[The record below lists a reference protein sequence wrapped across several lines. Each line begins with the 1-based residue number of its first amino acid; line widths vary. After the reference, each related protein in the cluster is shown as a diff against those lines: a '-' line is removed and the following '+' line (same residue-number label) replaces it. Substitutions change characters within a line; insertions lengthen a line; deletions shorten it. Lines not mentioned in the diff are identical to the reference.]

1 MTGSFRLGVS
11 VVLVA
16 LLVTLSACG
25 GGGVGSS
32 GNSADTEPMAF
43 VETQESDVLENTPS
57 GNVVGGYI
65 LAIPKPGITITE
77 INRAINGKGWEVV
90 GGGIYSGLLQIKL
103 NKSDYSNMVAAR
115 DFLLNLNIFD
125 DVSFDS
131 TANLSVSYKP
141 IDPPYFGQ
149 NSPPY
154 NHVAISL
161 PNAWDIVYKNI
172 NSQSPFLVPIGVVEG
187 GFSGK
192 SGYDIQFDSVAGGG
206 NNIFCGLVYC
216 EEHGYHVAGIFGA
229 TANNELGIVGVGSGL
244 YKVSLRGYATHGLKR
259 NIIETVA
266 MALADNVMVI
276 NISMG
281 NDGLPNKSSQ
291 ILNIAQSDSAKQNAI
306 DTATTLAVMLNRYEN
321 FNKINNRPFNTLFVQ
336 SSGNSGG
343 SFFTNTNNSFTK
355 ISSEFN
361 GYFSSLELSKV
372 QISSELK
379 KRIIIVG
386 ATDNKNAITEFTQIP
401 VQETSNFIV
410 APGVDIES
418 TGIKKLLLM
427 TGTSMAAPHVT
438 GVAALI
444 WQVNPQLSATE
455 VRDIILHNS
464 DTVDG
469 YRSLNAEKA
478 VRAASEALSKT
489 PTGTLKYT
497 GGESY
502 PLRASFTINSAG
514 NITGGQYDFHKLDGT
529 MTPCTY
535 SVANDATCH
544 GASNTFS
551 ITSQSGPL
559 TSSGAASPI
568 TLNAG
573 PDSYGFIFNGTM
585 TGTTWSGTW
594 TNSTQTGGG
603 TFSVNVGIS
612 TPATN
617 SFIGNIGS
625 TAVSYQTNRLIAGS
639 DQTNFQN
646 LFRAGLFF
654 NIPKSTEYDNV
665 AVIGLGLPGS
675 GLKLVNSPYSG
686 SELILDDGSGNTYFL
701 PNTFAPDAI
710 PSGSTYLVRKYK
722 GETYVGADQ
731 LYLGNRV
738 IAPSEMTSA
747 MFPTISLTTYAQLCP
762 GGMPI
767 GGTNS
772 TFWWSMPVKQGNTAS
787 GANLTCDGSAASINI
802 NVRDSSGYT
811 FSLVQ
816 TVWAA
821 P

>member
-1 MTGSFRLGVS
+1 MASCALVS
-11 VVLVA
+11 
-16 LLVTLSACG
+16 CG
-25 GGGVGSS
+25 GGGGAASVPGGTATATFHGLVIDDYVIGAKVEFFDTVTNALVGETRTGARGEVNFDLPAQGNYLIVVNGGVIDADGDPSTTADQLPFSDTIRGMVVPALQSRMQILGGATTGLISFVGSDPVKYRDAMLALDRVVPVFAESASASDSRVQSVLSVQRSLGFSQLIAEIADDGQINGSLNITEDRARGITETVTRAS
-32 GNSADTEPMAF
+32 GLAVKDPQLFTCIEEAVGKLN
-43 VETQESDVLENTPS
+43 PS
-57 GNVVGGYI
+57 GEDLKTV
-65 LAIPKPGITITE
+65 TE
-77 INRAINGKGWEVV
+77 LVCAHRY
-90 GGGIYSGLLQIKL
+90 IYSL
-103 NKSDYSNMVAAR
+103 D
-115 DFLLNLNIFD
+115 
-125 DVSFDS
+125 
-131 TANLSVSYKP
+131 
-141 IDPPYFGQ
+141 
-149 NSPPY
+149 
-154 NHVAISL
+154 
-161 PNAWDIVYKNI
+161 
-172 NSQSPFLVPIGVVEG
+172 
-187 GFSGK
+187 
-192 SGYDIQFDSVAGGG
+192 
-206 NNIFCGLVYC
+206 
-216 EEHGYHVAGIFGA
+216 GI
-229 TANNELGIVGVGSGL
+229 
-244 YKVSLRGYATHGLKR
+244 
-259 NIIETVA
+259 
-266 MALADNVMVI
+266 
-276 NISMG
+276 
-281 NDGLPNKSSQ
+281 
-291 ILNIAQSDSAKQNAI
+291 
-306 DTATTLAVMLNRYEN
+306 
-321 FNKINNRPFNTLFVQ
+321 
-336 SSGNSGG
+336 
-343 SFFTNTNNSFTK
+343 
-355 ISSEFN
+355 
-361 GYFSSLELSKV
+361 
-372 QISSELK
+372 
-379 KRIIIVG
+379 
-386 ATDNKNAITEFTQIP
+386 
-401 VQETSNFIV
+401 
-410 APGVDIES
+410 
-418 TGIKKLLLM
+418 
-427 TGTSMAAPHVT
+427 
-438 GVAALI
+438 
-444 WQVNPQLSATE
+444 
-455 VRDIILHNS
+455 
-464 DTVDG
+464 
-469 YRSLNAEKA
+469 
-478 VRAASEALSKT
+478 EALSGLTSLVLRGNAISSLAPLADIRTLTYVDVADNRISSLTDLGTANYTEEATFNVDDNCLSANPVVKNVEFLNASRQRAT
-489 PTGTLKYT
+489 CNKVVRDPVLFNAQRLTTDKFVVSYRVPTTANCALQYSSAVSVPLQCDNRIHRLEVPAAWSGEDEYVRLNIGDKSYGVYRIAQRLQTSTAAIGTFNYT
-497 GGESY
+497 GGQSY

-514 NITGGQYDFHKLDGT
+514 FITGGEYDFHKLDGT

-544 GASNTFS
+544 GASNTIS
-551 ITSQSGPL
+551 ITSQSGLL

-665 AVIGLGLPGS
+665 TVIGLGLPGS

-747 MFPTISLTTYAQLCP
+747 MFPTLALTTYAQLCP

-787 GANLTCDGSAASINI
+787 GANLTCHESAALINI